1 MPVPVLK
8 LNAIQVL
15 ALAAFGVLLG
25 GWVKNRVRLFD
36 RLNIPAPVIAGLAY
50 ALLALVVRDRYLN
63 VEMDLVLRD
72 ILMVAFFTTVG
83 MSASVR
89 LIRQGGAQ
97 VVLFFALATFAAV
110 LQNLLGIGLAHLF
123 GLNPF
128 IGIISGS
135 VALTGGPAT
144 ALAFGRTFEDLGVSG
159 ASTLGIASATFG
171 ITAGGLLGG
180 HIGGWLI
187 RRHRLHAAA
196 RKAEPSTRLDPG
208 GVARARGAPG

>member
-1 MPVPVLK
+1 VLVPVLK

-15 ALAAFGVLLG
+15 AFAAFGVLLG

-89 LIRQGGAQ
+89 LIRQGGVQ

-110 LQNLLGIGLAHLF
+110 LQNLLGISLAHIF

-128 IGIISGS
+128 VGIISGS

-144 ALAFGRTFEDLGVSG
+144 ASWHRRSDFRDHGGRP
-159 ASTLGIASATFG
+159 
-171 ITAGGLLGG
+171 AGWPHRRMADPQAPFARGG
-180 HIGGWLI
+180 PEGGSY
-187 RRHRLHAAA
+187 A
-196 RKAEPSTRLDPG
+196 RLDPG
-208 GVARARGAPG
+208 GAARARGAPG